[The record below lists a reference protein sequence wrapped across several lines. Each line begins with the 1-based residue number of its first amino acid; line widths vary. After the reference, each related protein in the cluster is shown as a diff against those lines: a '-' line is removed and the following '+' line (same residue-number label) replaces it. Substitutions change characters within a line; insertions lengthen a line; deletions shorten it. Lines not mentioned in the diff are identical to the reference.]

1 MIAFMTIIYVALVVL
16 VFKVFKVKP
25 APWPIALLATLGI
38 LLLGTIVVLWTVAAP
53 ISTRAVVSR
62 YVVPIVPI
70 VRGQVISIPAVPN
83 VPLKKGDVL
92 YEIDPTPYQYQVNL
106 STAQLAV
113 AKSNVTQLAASV
125 RVAEANV
132 EKAEADVAAR
142 KTAADVAVAIN
153 KENPQ
158 AISKLKLVEA
168 KESLAAAEAALEQTR
183 ASQDQASAALASAKD
198 NIGVVEA
205 QLETAKF
212 NLSGCKVT
220 APSDGF
226 VTDWQIREGTYVV
239 AMPLAAAG
247 TFIDTSETMV
257 VASLPAQMLMHVQ
270 PGNLVELAFKSQ
282 PGKLFL
288 GKVENVIQATGEGQF
303 STSGKL
309 PSAAQLG
316 SPGIL
321 AVKIS
326 LKEDEPADEL
336 EMGGAGAVAIYTDWG
351 KPFAMISK
359 VTIRLKKWAYFLP
372 LPG

>member
-38 LLLGTIVVLWTVAAP
+38 LLLGTIVVLWTIAAP

-70 VRGQVISIPAVPN
+70 VRGQVISIPAAPN

-326 LKEDEPADEL
+326 LNEDEPADEL
-336 EMGGAGAVAIYTDWG
+336 EMGAAGAVAIYTDWG

-372 LPG
+372 LP